1 MLNVSALASFLRI
14 EDIRVIEEMAKY
26 LPLFANLSQADVF
39 IDCLLPSGEE
49 AIVVAEAHPTTG
61 KSLYSESVVGKTA
74 YKENEPGVFFCFKT
88 GKPVIG
94 SRGVSQENVMMQ
106 QNVIPIRNR
115 CEQII
120 GVLIMEQDITE
131 KIQQEKN
138 VEILMETTEQLS
150 ETLYHVAMSESTIP
164 DLMHEGLLLFD
175 RDYYITFAN
184 DRAKEMFSGNG
195 SLVGQKMDVLPF
207 GSMVKEE
214 IGSKKGMFSHEF
226 ELGKHFLQLKAVSIQ
241 RNNLTVGGVLLLRDL
256 SELKEKEKQLMIK
269 SAVIREIHHR
279 VKNNLQTIASLLRLQ
294 MRRIESQEVEKIF
307 REIINRITSISIIH
321 EVLSLEGTDMI
332 ECKEVIELVS
342 NAIISSMKQIEQ
354 KISIKVD
361 GNLLYLPSQK
371 ASSLALV
378 INELVQNA
386 INHAFVD
393 REEGTIQIYL
403 KEQNQIVSITL
414 MDDGVGFDYEKAQQG
429 SHLGL
434 QICKTLISEELEG
447 ILEFENCCPGTKVT
461 ITFPLPKEG
470 ITL

>member
-1 MLNVSALASFLRI
+1 MINVSALACFLRK
-14 EDIRVIEEMAKY
+14 EDVNIIEEMSKY

-39 IDCLLPSGEE
+39 IDCLLPGGEE

-61 KSLYSESVVGKTA
+61 KSLYIEPVVGKVA

-106 QNVIPIRNR
+106 QNVIPIRN
-115 CEQII
+115 ELGQII

-184 DRAKEMFSGNG
+184 DRAEEMFADSG
-195 SLVGQKMDVLPF
+195 SLIGQKIDFLPF
-207 GSMVKEE
+207 GLIIKEE
-214 IGSKKGMFSHEF
+214 IESKKGMCFHEF

-241 RNNLTVGGVLLLRDL
+241 RNNRTVGGVLLLRDL
-256 SELKEKEKQLMIK
+256 SELKEKEKQLTIK

-294 MRRIESQEVEKIF
+294 MRRIESHEVEKIF

-342 NAIISSMKQIEQ
+342 NAIISSMKQSEQ
-354 KISIKVD
+354 KISIQVD

-378 INELVQNA
+378 VNELVQNA

-403 KEQNQIVSITL
+403 KEQNQIVSIILT
-414 MDDGVGFDYEKAQQG
+414 DDGVGFDHEKAQQRG
-429 SHLGL
+429 HLGL
-434 QICKTLISEELEG
+434 QICNTLVSEDLEG
-447 ILEFENCCPGTKVT
+447 ILEFENNCLGTKII

-470 ITL
+470 IMA

>member
-1 MLNVSALASFLRI
+1 MIEVSALASFLRKKDI
-14 EDIRVIEEMAKY
+14 EIIEEMSKH
-26 LPLFANLSQADVF
+26 LQLFANLSQADVF
-39 IDCLLPSGEE
+39 IDCLLPGGEE
-49 AIVVAEAHPTTG
+49 AIVVAEAHPITG
-61 KSLYSESVVGKTA
+61 KSLYSEPVVGKIA

-94 SRGVSQENVMMQ
+94 SRGVSQENVIMQ
-106 QNVIPIRNR
+106 QNVMPIQN
-115 CEQII
+115 EFGKII

-138 VEILMETTEQLS
+138 VELLMETTEQLS
-150 ETLYHVAMSESTIP
+150 ETLYHVAMSETAIP

-184 DRAKEMFSGNG
+184 DRAKEMFETNSH
-195 SLVGQKMDVLPF
+195 LVGEKVDSLPF
-207 GSMVKEE
+207 GSMIKEE
-214 IGSKKGMFSHEF
+214 LDIQKGMFFHEF
-226 ELGKHFLQLKAVSIQ
+226 QLGKRFLQLKAVSIQ
-241 RNNLTVGGVLLLRDL
+241 RNSRTVGGVLLLRDL

-294 MRRIESQEVEKIF
+294 MRRIDSQEVEKIF

-342 NAIISSMKQIEQ
+342 NTIISSMKQSEQ
-354 KISIKVD
+354 KITVHVD
-361 GNLLYLPSQK
+361 GSSLYLPSQK

-386 INHAFVD
+386 INHAFVNRD
-393 REEGTIQIYL
+393 EGVIRIYL
-403 KEQNQIVSITL
+403 KEQNQIVSLTVT
-414 MDDGVGFDYEKAQQG
+414 DDGVGFDFEKAQQKG
-429 SHLGL
+429 CLGL
-434 QICKTLISEELEG
+434 QICQTLIYEDLEG
-447 ILEFENCCPGTKVT
+447 ILEFENNHPGTKVN
-461 ITFPLPKEG
+461 ITFPLPKEDLM
-470 ITL
+470 T